1 MKTKDYGE
9 IVFGCPPG
17 IVKEFLRLKKPLPS
31 KYIISS
37 KTFCDNLN
45 NFDFEFI
52 VYSYLFTRASGSSVS
67 AYCLPEQEKRFRDIL
82 NETLFGPRMD
92 QLLESQSNKLLNEKC
107 LDAKS
112 RKNLQTLLRKN
123 LSKSKSISI
132 LFDNLLREHKSEQ
145 QISKQIKHF
154 IEDKFLSKNQSI
166 LKSGIKNL
174 SKKLT
179 KIYLQCAQLK
189 KENDLFSLAKE
200 RDRDSFISK
209 IVKFHHTNKSNTCVI
224 DGLKNKSKKL
234 KIQEV
239 KPGSLKF

>member
-1 MKTKDYGE
+1 MSKSEFNVCNGNHYCYMKTKDYGE

-92 QLLESQSNKLLNEKC
+92 QLLESQSNKLLNNIEK
-107 LDAKS
+107 
-112 RKNLQTLLRKN
+112 
-123 LSKSKSISI
+123 
-132 LFDNLLREHKSEQ
+132 
-145 QISKQIKHF
+145 
-154 IEDKFLSKNQSI
+154 
-166 LKSGIKNL
+166 LK
-174 SKKLT
+174 T
-179 KIYLQCAQLK
+179 KIYLYILV
-189 KENDLFSLAKE
+189 L
-200 RDRDSFISK
+200 
-209 IVKFHHTNKSNTCVI
+209 
-224 DGLKNKSKKL
+224 
-234 KIQEV
+234 EV
-239 KPGSLKF
+239 